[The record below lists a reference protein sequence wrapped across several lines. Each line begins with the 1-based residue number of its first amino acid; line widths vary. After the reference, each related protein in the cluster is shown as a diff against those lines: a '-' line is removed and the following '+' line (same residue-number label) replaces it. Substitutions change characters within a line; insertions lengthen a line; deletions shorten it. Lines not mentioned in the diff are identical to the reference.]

1 MKYKALK
8 RVTKGYDEIF
18 TKEKETKE
26 LQINIK
32 DKITIHFE
40 EHQVG
45 IDLSEPYVNIAIPNG
60 YSYSMDLS
68 EFIKLITR

>member
-1 MKYKALK
+1 MKYKAFK
-8 RVTKGYDEIF
+8 RCTKGYEEIF

-26 LQINIK
+26 LQIDIK
-32 DKITIHFE
+32 DRIEIHFE

-45 IDLSEPYVNIAIPNG
+45 RDLEEPHVSIFIKNG

-68 EFIKLITR
+68 EFIKRITQ